1 MLEFKPSDICEF
13 RIGDK
18 FSILTD
24 ICRGDIITIEQ
35 EGPKKFVLRVL
46 SGAEINEY
54 DGLKF
59 SIDKGMETGTVKLK
73 LVYDVETST

>member
-1 MLEFKPSDICEF
+1 MFEFEQSDIYEF
-13 RIGDK
+13 GVGDELN
-18 FSILTD
+18 IMTD

-35 EGPKKFVLRVL
+35 EGPKKFVLRAL
-46 SGAEINEY
+46 NDDEINEY

-59 SIDKGMETGTVKLK
+59 SVDKGMETGTVNLK